1 MYLYSDD
8 LDYNTKYQV
17 KVVAYAKINGKKI
30 YSNDSTTVSFKT
42 EKESFNTSNSEVPRV
57 SNVKANVKGDT
68 VTLTWSKVPNALYY
82 EVDLVIPGL
91 GGSNK
96 YTVYTNSRTISG
108 LTEKEYAYTARVRA
122 YKYVDGK
129 LVSGEYSYAVEF
141 TAK

>member
-1 MYLYSDD
+1 MLFRSIGI
-8 LDYNTKYQV
+8 LLIGGGI
-17 KVVAYAKINGKKI
+17 AYISLQMKK
-30 YSNDSTTVSFKT
+30 SFR
-42 EKESFNTSNSEVPRV
+42 KESFNTSNSEVPRV